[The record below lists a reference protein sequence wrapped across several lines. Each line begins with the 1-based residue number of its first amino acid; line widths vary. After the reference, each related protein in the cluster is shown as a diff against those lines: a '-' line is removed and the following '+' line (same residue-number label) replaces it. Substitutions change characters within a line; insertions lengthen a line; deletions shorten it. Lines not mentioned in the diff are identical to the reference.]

1 VAGPNG
7 WRNQFAEETNRRI
20 IILRLRR
27 CGRPIKADKSDV
39 VTILFDIFFDA
50 RREKMSDLSKKI
62 QTLGQKLVSGDK
74 YRYVA
79 DGYNLDLTYAFH
91 QFTLF
96 GNLVGG
102 HEAGRSIPF

>member
-1 VAGPNG
+1 
-7 WRNQFAEETNRRI
+7 
-20 IILRLRR
+20 
-27 CGRPIKADKSDV
+27 
-39 VTILFDIFFDA
+39 
-50 RREKMSDLSKKI
+50 MSDLSKKI